1 MGGAEQNP
9 VKKKKMMKKIAGT
22 FIERIILMKSFVKTN
37 AIKIG
42 LLFVVVSTGCA
53 THIVSSHWRQD
64 GLTINGSEDEW
75 PEVPQYYDSD
85 RKVSLRMMNDADAV
99 YLCFST
105 SDEALK
111 KKLSMTGLTVWL
123 DPAGEKHK
131 TFGIHLPGAGPP
143 GLPRKSGADDRQG
156 DKNERPALK
165 TPKTAEITYAGATGP
180 LSMPMAQVR
189 QTGIDVGVGQP
200 NGRRFVYEFKICFTA
215 GPSLSALGQG
225 KTVGIGIETGKTDM
239 NHEMRKPPE
248 GGMDRKNHGGGMGG
262 GGRPGGGSSAKAM
275 GEPFETWIKVTLA
288 GGSINP
294 NARG

>member
-1 MGGAEQNP
+1 VA
-9 VKKKKMMKKIAGT
+9 
-22 FIERIILMKSFVKTN
+22 
-37 AIKIG
+37 
-42 LLFVVVSTGCA
+42 
-53 THIVSSHWRQD
+53 SHWRQD

-75 PEVPQYYDSD
+75 PAAPQYYDAD
-85 RKVSLRMMNDADAV
+85 RQVSIRMMNDADAV

-105 SDEALK
+105 NDEALK

-131 TFGIHLPGAGPP
+131 TFGIHLPGAGPRR
-143 GLPRKSGADDRQG
+143 LPDNSGADDRQRG
-156 DKNERPALK
+156 KKERPALK

-200 NGRRFVYEFKICFTA
+200 DGRRFVYEFKICFTA

-225 KTVGIGIETGKTDM
+225 KTLGIGIETGKTDM
-239 NHEMRKPPE
+239 NHEMGKPTE
-248 GGMDRKNHGGGMGG
+248 GGMGKENRGGGMAGMGGGGMHG
-262 GGRPGGGSSAKAM
+262 GGRPGGGSSPKGM
-275 GEPFETWIKVTLA
+275 GEPYETWIKVTLSD
-288 GGSINP
+288 GSVNP